1 MVAVFSGVSALRES
15 VAPPE
20 IEIVEAAYAGGSRT
34 RLASPFGPVSFRVG
48 SGEFFSILGPASAQK
63 GILLRMI
70 AGLDLAASGE
80 IRISGRRVTSVR
92 DDVGMVFDEPSLL
105 DWRTG
110 LENALLSCEV
120 RPHDHAQCRAQARH
134 LLATMGV
141 SPYESMRPSEFE
153 RGVAQRISICR
164 ALVPC
169 PSLLLMDDPFNGLD
183 GLDREQLAMD
193 IQRLWLTPKITVL
206 LCTTSINEAVQLS
219 DRIAVMGRDGR
230 ILQTLSVELPR
241 PRRMD
246 KATTP
251 AIAEYVSTIRTILHA
266 SGLLA

>member
-1 MVAVFSGVSALRES
+1 MSALGES

-20 IEIVEAAYAGGSRT
+20 IEIVEAAYTGDSRT
-34 RLASPFGPVSFRVG
+34 RLESPFGPVSLRICG
-48 SGEFFSILGPASAQK
+48 GEFFTILGPAGAQK

-70 AGLDLAASGE
+70 AGLDLATSGE
-80 IRISGRRVTSVR
+80 IRISGRRVASVR
-92 DDVGMVFDEPSLL
+92 NDVGMVFTEPSLL

-110 LENALLSCEV
+110 LENVLLSCEL
-120 RPHDHAQCRAQARH
+120 RSLDHARCRAQARH
-134 LLATMGV
+134 LLATMGI
-141 SPYESMRPSEFE
+141 SRFENLKPSELE
-153 RGVAQRISICR
+153 RGIAQRISICR

-206 LCTTSINEAVQLS
+206 LCTNSINEAIQLS

-230 ILQTLSVELPR
+230 ILQTLPIELPR

-251 AIAEYVSTIRTILHA
+251 AIAEYGSTIRTILHA